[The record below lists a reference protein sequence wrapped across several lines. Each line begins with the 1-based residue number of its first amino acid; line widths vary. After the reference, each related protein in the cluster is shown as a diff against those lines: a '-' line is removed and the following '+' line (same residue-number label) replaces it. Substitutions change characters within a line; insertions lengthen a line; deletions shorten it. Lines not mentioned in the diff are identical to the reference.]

1 MVREDK
7 TIREV
12 STSMYERMVS
22 KLPLPWQ
29 IPWLVFAGLLFVIFF
44 LLVRVTS
51 GSMSYILMPVF
62 PSFIVAYVPIAIIWA
77 SKKLSEFRQVLPYI
91 IDQPESESTLW
102 YRDQLKTVHSSTR
115 MCIFGAMFVATFVP
129 SVGIATKW
137 WQFPFSWFDSSACD
151 VFLTFM
157 LIVAAFM
164 IGTGLHLI
172 LYTAILVFRLSEL
185 DLRITIYQH
194 PLTSIKAVGRLYL
207 RFALLVA
214 IADAAFILVFILSP
228 LKLTPFIAS
237 WLIAMSL
244 VATVYFVAPL
254 LRIHT
259 KMSEVKH
266 DKIRQF
272 SSHLEE
278 TLREVTTDPS
288 SETIERLQG
297 LLEIQGHLQ
306 GMSEWPFDFR
316 AILALLGTSIIPI
329 IATLIEA

>member
-1 MVREDK
+1 M
-7 TIREV
+7 
-12 STSMYERMVS
+12 
-22 KLPLPWQ
+22 
-29 IPWLVFAGLLFVIFF
+29 
-44 LLVRVTS
+44 
-51 GSMSYILMPVF
+51 
-62 PSFIVAYVPIAIIWA
+62 VAYVPIAITWA
-77 SKKLSEFRQVLPYI
+77 TKKLSEFGQVLPYI

-102 YRDQLKTVHSSTR
+102 YRDQLKTVHSSKR
-115 MCIFGAMFVATFVP
+115 MCIFGAMFVVTFVP

-207 RFALLVA
+207 KFALLVA

-244 VATVYFVAPL
+244 VAMVYFVAPL

-272 SSHLEE
+272 SAHLEE
-278 TLREVTTDPS
+278 TLREVTTEPS
-288 SETIERLQG
+288 SETVERLQG

-316 AILALLGTSIIPI
+316 AIIALLGTSIVPI
-329 IATLIEA
+329 ISTLIEA